1 MHGHEVRRQVTP
13 AAAEERHD
21 TRWYGGS
28 PDGYRNHMAY
38 VDLDRKTTEPSLG
51 ELVGQATKEL
61 STLVRKE
68 VELAKAELSTEV
80 AKAGKGAG
88 MFGGAGVTAMYGLT
102 FVSLAAMFGL
112 GAVMPLGWAAL
123 IVGVGYFALAGV
135 LAMTG
140 KKAMKDFSTKPERTI
155 KTLKEDAQWARH
167 PSS

>member
-1 MHGHEVRRQVTP
+1 
-13 AAAEERHD
+13 
-21 TRWYGGS
+21 
-28 PDGYRNHMAY
+28 MAY
-38 VDLDRKTTEPSLG
+38 VDLTTGKTTDPSLG

-68 VELAKAELSTEV
+68 VELAKAEISTEV

-88 MFGGAGVTAMYGLT
+88 MFGGAGVTGLYALT
-102 FVSLAAMFGL
+102 FLSLAAMFGL

-123 IVGVGYFALAGV
+123 IVGAVYLLITGI

-140 KKAMKDFSTKPERTI
+140 KKAFSDFSPKPERTI

>member
-1 MHGHEVRRQVTP
+1 
-13 AAAEERHD
+13 
-21 TRWYGGS
+21 
-28 PDGYRNHMAY
+28 MAY
-38 VDLDRKTTEPSLG
+38 VDLTDKSTTRTSEPSLG
-51 ELVGQATKEL
+51 DLVGQATKDL

-68 VELAKAELSTEV
+68 IELAKTELSTEV

-88 MFGGAGVTAMYGLT
+88 MFGGAGVTALYGLT

-123 IVGVGYFALAGV
+123 IVGVVYLGVAGI

-140 KKAMKDFSTKPERTI
+140 KKAFKDFSPKPERTI
-155 KTLKEDAQWARH
+155 RTLKEDAQWARH

>member
-1 MHGHEVRRQVTP
+1 
-13 AAAEERHD
+13 
-21 TRWYGGS
+21 
-28 PDGYRNHMAY
+28 MAY
-38 VDLDRKTTEPSLG
+38 VDLDSKTTEPSLG

-68 VELAKAELSTEV
+68 VELAKAELSVEV
-80 AKAGKGAG
+80 GKAGKGAG

-123 IVGVGYFALAGV
+123 IVGVLYFALAGI

-140 KKAMKDFSTKPERTI
+140 KKAMKDFSPKPERTI

>member
-1 MHGHEVRRQVTP
+1 
-13 AAAEERHD
+13 
-21 TRWYGGS
+21 
-28 PDGYRNHMAY
+28 MAY
-38 VDLDRKTTEPSLG
+38 VDLTGKTTEPSLG
-51 ELVGQATKEL
+51 ELVGQASKEL

-68 VELAKAELSTEV
+68 IELAKAELSGEV

-112 GAVMPLGWAAL
+112 GEVMPLGLAAL
-123 IVGVGYFALAGV
+123 VVGVVYLAVAGV
-135 LAMTG
+135 LVATG
-140 KKAMKDFSTKPERTI
+140 KKAFSDFSPKPERTI